1 MFEIIIH
8 GRAGQGSKSMGQ
20 FLAEAA
26 LIKDKYFQAF
36 PTYGPEKTGSPMAAY
51 VKISDK
57 PIPSYG
63 PIVEPDA
70 VVVIDETLLESIPVA
85 KGLKKSGSLI
95 INTNKGKDH
104 VKAITKFTGKIYTV
118 DATGISLKCMGT
130 STPNTPMLGALVKIA
145 DGVVDLESI
154 EQRVKEKFLKKIG
167 EIKTQQNIDA
177 IKAGYEQV
185 K

>member
-26 LIKDKYFQAF
+26 LIKGKYFHAF

-51 VKISDK
+51 VKISDG

-70 VVVIDETLLESIPVA
+70 VVVIDETLLESIPVT
-85 KGLKKSGSLI
+85 KGLKKNGSLI
-95 INTNKGKDH
+95 VNTNKGKDY
-104 VKAITKFTGKIYTV
+104 VKGITKFNGNIYTI
-118 DATGISLKCMGT
+118 DATGISLKCMGA
-130 STPNTPMLGALVKIA
+130 STPNTPMLGALVKIT
-145 DGVVDLESI
+145 DVVNLESI
-154 EQRVKEKFLKKIG
+154 SLRVKEKFLRKIG
-167 EIKTQQNIDA
+167 EAKTQQNIDA
-177 IKAGYEQV
+177 VKAGYEQV

>member
-26 LIKDKYFQAF
+26 LIKNKYFHAF

-51 VKISDK
+51 VKISDG

-85 KGLKKSGSLI
+85 KGLKKNGSLI
-95 INTNKGKDH
+95 VNTNKGKDY
-104 VKAITKFTGKIYTV
+104 VKMLTKFTGKIYTV
-118 DATGISLKCMGT
+118 DATGISLRCMGT
-130 STPNTPMLGALVKIA
+130 NTPNTPMLGALVKIT
-145 DGVVDLESI
+145 GVVDMDSI
-154 EQRVKEKFLKKIG
+154 DQRVKVKFLKKIG
-167 EIKTQQNIDA
+167 EAKTQQNIDA
-177 IKAGYEQV
+177 IKAGYDEV